1 MYLMNNF
8 LASIFFIITLCVQQA
23 HADETNEFMAQPL
36 SVEDLKTRIIAP
48 RIFTVSA
55 YVIEKYDKCPPCPA
69 NAVCETCVFGI
80 YVADNNRLQV
90 TDVSRKDGIYLQTN
104 DAYKFKIGMKYL
116 FHIRYRME
124 KNAYGRWQQT
134 GPELI
139 DYIHTDSSEKRE

>member
-1 MYLMNNF
+1 MNN
-8 LASIFFIITLCVQQA
+8 LPALIFFIIALCVQQA
-23 HADETNEFMAQPL
+23 HANETNGFMTKPL
-36 SVEDLKTRIIAP
+36 SVEELKTRIIAP

-80 YVADNNRLQV
+80 YVADNNRQRIP
-90 TDVSRKDGIYLQTN
+90 DASRKDGIYLQTN
-104 DAYKFKIGMKYL
+104 EAYKFKIGMKYL

-124 KNAYGRWQQT
+124 KNAYGAWQQT

-139 DYIHTDSSEKRE
+139 DYMQADRSEEGE